1 MAKNTY
7 TIDQYKHSG
16 YWVEFDSKGCFFI
29 GNRFGR
35 SCITFGVDMGS
46 YVHVDYKKKRY
57 LTSWR
62 RSYSRIRWHCI
73 NCRKKALKQF
83 Y

>member
-1 MAKNTY
+1 MAKNTNN
-7 TIDQYKHSG
+7 IDEYKHSG

-46 YVHVDYKKKRY
+46 YVHVDYKKKKIFY
-57 LTSWR
+57 FLAKIILKDSM
-62 RSYSRIRWHCI
+62 
-73 NCRKKALKQF
+73 ALH
-83 Y
+83 